1 MKKTLATKQVFN
13 YKTSKNRKTKII
25 TKNRKMKMI
34 SLRTIT
40 IRKPQASGKLYLHFS
55 KHFSSKFGHQFVPS
69 ASRDW

>member
-25 TKNRKMKMI
+25 TKNRKMKI
-34 SLRTIT
+34 IAHYNNTKATSKWQTVSAL
-40 IRKPQASGKLYLHFS
+40 S